1 MQLSETSQE
10 KKTSPPKP
18 FIKWAGGKSQLLPEI
33 EKRLPSNFN
42 NKIHT
47 YVEPFSGSAA
57 VLYRIFNLNPG
68 IKRAVINDSNHD
80 LINVY
85 HCIKYKLGEISEV
98 LLKLSNEYFSFK
110 LEEECKAFFL
120 EQRELFN
127 QRQSSSP
134 HQAALFIFLNKT
146 CFNGLYR
153 VNQKN
158 QFNVPFGRYKNP
170 RIFDYQNLEKAHQV
184 FQKVD
189 IMMGDFE
196 ETDKYSGPGSFYYF
210 DPPYK
215 PISETSSFNSYTQG
229 LFDDASQIR
238 LKNFCDRLT
247 DNKSQWLLSNSD
259 PKNTQSENEF
269 FDDLYS
275 DYTIERVKA
284 RRSIN
289 SKANGRGEIHEL
301 LIRNY

>member
-1 MQLSETSQE
+1 MQLSEPSKE
-10 KKTSPPKP
+10 KKSSAPKP

-33 EKRLPSNFN
+33 EKRLPVDF
-42 NKIHT
+42 KYKVHT

-57 VLYRIFNLNPG
+57 VLYKIINRHPD
-68 IKRAVINDSNHD
+68 IKKAVINDSNQD
-80 LINVY
+80 LITVY
-85 HCIKYKLGEISEV
+85 QCIKYNLNEVSEV
-98 LLKLSNEYFSFK
+98 LLKISNEYIRFVTEDERKS
-110 LEEECKAFFL
+110 FFL

-127 QRQSSSP
+127 LRQSSSP
-134 HQAALFIFLNKT
+134 HQAALLIFLNKT

-153 VNQKN
+153 VNRKN

-170 RIFDYQNLEKAHQV
+170 RIFDYQNLEKAHQL

-189 IMMGDFE
+189 IMVGDFE
-196 ETDKYSGPGSFYYF
+196 ETEKYSGPGSFYYL

-247 DNKSQWLLSNSD
+247 ENKSQWLLSNSD
-259 PKNTQSENEF
+259 PKNIETENEF

-289 SKANGRGEIHEL
+289 SIGNGRGDIHEL